1 MSTFSPQNDFT
12 LGFDT
17 TTDIFGRKKLYDQ
30 VLRVIKN
37 ATEDNLVIAL
47 DDQWGNGK
55 TSFVKMMESEIK
67 INEGD
72 ALDVIYFDAFEND
85 YQEDPFI
92 TLSSKIYSML
102 GNEKGKHS
110 NIREDLLNASK
121 KLGKSLLINGAKFVV
136 STATSGLVNNSVLE
150 KTSDLINGTIT
161 DSVEGFIEEKIKSA
175 DIQQE
180 SIIQFKKS
188 LEEIHKSRGTK
199 VVFIIDELD
208 RARPD
213 FSLELLE
220 KIKHLFSVEGFIFL
234 LVMNRDQFEKS
245 IEKKYG
251 RINSRLYLNKFIHFW
266 FSLPK
271 KRESLDVTQR
281 ANNTSTIKSY
291 LINIQERCGV
301 IMSPNGTSISVLGL
315 LLDRGQCSLRE
326 AERCLSVMSI
336 IDEKKEMSTANEIE
350 QTAFAIVA
358 YLKVCN
364 PMILDKLIDNSI
376 SLNEFLISINLPAP
390 PPNKIVSLIGFVI
403 SYHLS
408 SDNELKEMRKN
419 DQLVNDLEGPYGRR
433 VDILRLYYNA
443 IQNMRIEYL

>member
-102 GNEKGKHS
+102 ADEKGTPS
-110 NIREDLLNASK
+110 NIRKNLLDASK
-121 KLGKSLLINGAKFVV
+121 KLGKSFLINGAKFVV
-136 STATSGLVNNSVLE
+136 STTTSGLVNNSILE
-150 KTSDLINGTIT
+150 KAGDLISGTIT
-161 DSVEGFIEEKIKSA
+161 DSVENFIEEKIKSA
-175 DIQQE
+175 DIQEE

-188 LEEIHKSRGTK
+188 LEEIHEKRGTK
-199 VVFIIDELD
+199 IVFIIDELD

-220 KIKHLFSVEGFIFL
+220 KIKHLFSVKGFVFL
-234 LVMNRDQFEKS
+234 LVMNREQFEKS

-251 RINSRLYLNKFIHFW
+251 GINSRLYLNKFIHFW
-266 FSLPK
+266 FNLPK
-271 KRESLDVTQR
+271 ERETLDLEQR
-281 ANNTSTIKSY
+281 ASNTSTIKRY
-291 LINIQERCGV
+291 LINIQERCGF
-301 IMSPNGTSISVLGL
+301 IMPRTGTSINVLAL
-315 LLDRGQCSLRE
+315 LLDRGKCSLRE

-336 IDEKKEMSTANEIE
+336 IDEKKEMATMTELY
-350 QTAFAIVA
+350 QVAFAIVA

-364 PMILDKLIDNSI
+364 PHVLENLIDKSI
-376 SLNEFLISINLPAP
+376 QHDDFFSEVNLPIITK
-390 PPNKIVSLIGFVI
+390 NKTIVLIDTVI

-408 SDNELKEMRKN
+408 TD
-419 DQLVNDLEGPYGRR
+419 NDLIELRKHNNIIRELEGGYPDRIDLLTQYHR
-433 VDILRLYYNA
+433 A
-443 IQNMRIEYL
+443 INNMRID